1 MEKKGF
7 RMGRQL
13 VLSIKSPSGK
23 ARLQYVIKYLFPILC
38 KFKYKFTLKGCAEL
52 EKKVKK
58 KLGEI
63 WEKWETG
70 WGG

>member
-1 MEKKGF
+1 MNKTPI
-7 RMGRQL
+7 R
-13 VLSIKSPSGK
+13 K
-23 ARLQYVIKYLFPILC
+23 ARLQYIIKNLFSILC

-63 WEKWETG
+63 WENWDSG